1 MALGNDFLSQQ
12 IHGMGMG
19 LGFVI
24 SLGKGKEPG
33 SQIVLPKKQTGMLQ
47 YRDRINDL
55 IQRKAYRSAKQYVA
69 ALAVT
74 IPHRDYLNIEKWFYQ
89 RTQALDNHELSEM
102 GLGRSEIEQRLAVVK
117 TQISQLP

>member
-12 IHGMGMG
+12 IHGMGTS

-33 SQIVLPKKQTGMLQ
+33 SQIVLPKKQTGVLQ

-55 IQRKAYRSAKQYVA
+55 IQRKAYQSAKQYVA
-69 ALAVT
+69 AL
-74 IPHRDYLNIEKWFYQ
+74 D
-89 RTQALDNHELSEM
+89 DHELSEM
-102 GLGRSEIEQRLAVVK
+102 GLRRHEIECRLAVVK
-117 TQISQLP
+117 TQISRLP